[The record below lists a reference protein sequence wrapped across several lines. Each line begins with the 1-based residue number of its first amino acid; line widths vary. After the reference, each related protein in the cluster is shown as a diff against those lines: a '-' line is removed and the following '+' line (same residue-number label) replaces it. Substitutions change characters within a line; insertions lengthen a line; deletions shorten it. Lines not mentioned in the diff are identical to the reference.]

1 MTAAFIVKP
10 RYNEG
15 AKTRQ
20 NMFGRTRFRISRFF
34 SIYFI
39 TEPLY
44 DYLQTAISS
53 RVFHYTA
60 NRRFFRAK
68 SLHIRLISRIFLRG
82 NATNQ
87 LSATRRRRK
96 RENSERA
103 AHFFVRFFWHHC
115 RTNVVKPSRNSN
127 AIVATSISLEIP
139 IQRLIINGEKISLV
153 KAGTSLCRGSLY
165 RGPTLRIVQQTS
177 RIKSKALRAQLSDKR
192 DNIDTIFVFCIL
204 RVVANIRLL

>member
-15 AKTRQ
+15 ARTRQ

-60 NRRFFRAK
+60 NRRFF
-68 SLHIRLISRIFLRG
+68 SG
-82 NATNQ
+82 
-87 LSATRRRRK
+87 
-96 RENSERA
+96 E
-103 AHFFVRFFWHHC
+103 
-115 RTNVVKPSRNSN
+115 
-127 AIVATSISLEIP
+127 IVA
-139 IQRLIINGEKISLV
+139 
-153 KAGTSLCRGSLY
+153 Y
-165 RGPTLRIVQQTS
+165 QTD
-177 RIKSKALRAQLSDKR
+177 IK
-192 DNIDTIFVFCIL
+192 NVF
-204 RVVANIRLL
+204 AW